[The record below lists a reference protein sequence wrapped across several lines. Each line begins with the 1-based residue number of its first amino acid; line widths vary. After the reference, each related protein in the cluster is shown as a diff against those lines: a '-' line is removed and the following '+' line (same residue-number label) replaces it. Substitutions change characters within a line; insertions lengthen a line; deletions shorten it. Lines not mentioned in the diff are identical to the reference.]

1 MSFVLMKT
9 VSSVN
14 AACIIRHICFSP
26 KRDFTV
32 LPSIQ
37 LHGKVANA
45 SISVM

>member
-9 VSSVN
+9 VRSVN
-14 AACIIRHICFSP
+14 SACIIRHICFSP

-32 LPSIQ
+32 LPSIL
-37 LHGKVANA
+37 LHGIVVNA